1 MYPWYRSNVG
11 LECVIPDR
19 GFRRKPAS
27 CDGVL
32 SGLAAS
38 VSHTAMLRAKQYY
51 LTDEETEAQRQRSCP
66 TCHADKMWQRSAHA
80 CLLPRPPTTGMAAHS
95 PDHRKEMVLSLQG
108 IGSHSARQ
116 GPCLPSPARAVLR
129 DDLTDP
135 GSTGKPCARP
145 GQQGRVERKG
155 LASIFRG
162 NAPSGYN
169 RLVRL

>member
-1 MYPWYRSNVG
+1 
-11 LECVIPDR
+11 
-19 GFRRKPAS
+19 
-27 CDGVL
+27 
-32 SGLAAS
+32 
-38 VSHTAMLRAKQYY
+38 
-51 LTDEETEAQRQRSCP
+51 
-66 TCHADKMWQRSAHA
+66 
-80 CLLPRPPTTGMAAHS
+80 
-95 PDHRKEMVLSLQG
+95 MVLSLQG